1 MVQEGILM
9 RAGKL
14 RWRLL
19 LQRPEKTRDDYG
31 EETLTF
37 VNVGEVMCGDEPL
50 SLRGTAAVLGV
61 ESGSINA
68 PVLRWLTIRHRGDI
82 AEEWQVVRQTGDRAG
97 VPMTVIA
104 VRDGERPDEMNL
116 IARYRRV

>member
-1 MVQEGILM
+1 M

-31 EETLTF
+31 EESLTF
-37 VNVGEVMCGDEPL
+37 VNVAEVLCGDEAL

-97 VPMTVIA
+97 IPMTVIA

>member
-1 MVQEGILM
+1 M
-9 RAGKL
+9 RAGTL

-19 LQRPEKTRDDYG
+19 LRRPEKTRDAYN
-31 EETLTF
+31 EESLTF
-37 VNVGEVMCGDEPL
+37 VDVEEVMCGDEPL
-50 SLRGTAAVLGV
+50 SLRGAASVLGV

-68 PVLRWLTIRHRGDI
+68 PVLRWLTIRHRGDV

-104 VRDGERPDEMNL
+104 VRDGERPDQMNL
-116 IARYRRV
+116 IARYRLV